1 MFVDVRGMLSVAQSA
16 SIEALFSEINKLPA
30 PQRQKRLEDGA
41 RKEGA
46 FKFYG
51 ISNAALL
58 DAYYRRFHA
67 NDIRSLKLSSGAAAA
82 TSWCFAH

>member
-1 MFVDVRGMLSVAQSA
+1 MAVKMFFIGTVSLVLAMSAFISVVHAA
-16 SIEALFSEINKLPA
+16 SVEALYNEINKLPA

-51 ISNAALL
+51 VSNA
-58 DAYYRRFHA
+58 
-67 NDIRSLKLSSGAAAA
+67 
-82 TSWCFAH
+82 